1 MRLLQV
7 LTNSEGECY
16 DECPAK
22 HGYAYHELL
31 RPIATSK
38 PLQRGTL
45 YHAGVAAGW
54 RAAWGPEVWH
64 RPLAERVELA
74 RTLAGAVIEELS
86 AEAAAELSK
95 AEATPERFDALD
107 EVTRIATWGA
117 RRYFQERQSDL
128 DPARF
133 LPLAVEQPFSVRLPN
148 AAGHPTIV
156 QYEGVVDLV
165 IYDREMD
172 IIRIEDHKM
181 PEDGPSA
188 LEKKIDLNT
197 QTTGYLAAVRELQKD
212 SNHGF
217 WRFFHENVAGSHEVQ
232 GISIARVLQGQT
244 GLVAFNVMRGKIPAE
259 PRINQKGDV
268 SVAEC
273 STLPE
278 IYERALLDQAAD
290 RGIVISQKQ
299 RERLEQIRAKARWFE
314 QMEFF
319 RSDEEI
325 QRWLSEV
332 LVKARLIRES
342 GRNPEL
348 RIRRPVHCSSA
359 SSYVCAYKAVCID
372 PTSDAVRRTSY
383 RVATDSHEE
392 VAEAKEQQNGSEKD
406 FGW

>member
-1 MRLLQV
+1 MRQLQV
-7 LTNSEGECY
+7 LTNSESECY

-31 RPIATSK
+31 RPIAIAK

-54 RAAWGPEVWH
+54 RAAWAADFWH
-64 RPLAERVELA
+64 LPLVERVELA
-74 RTLAGAVIEELS
+74 RTAASEAIERLS
-86 AEAAAELSK
+86 AEASAELSR
-95 AEATPERFDALD
+95 AEALPKRFDELED
-107 EVTRIATWGA
+107 VTRIATWGA
-117 RRYFQERQSDL
+117 KRYFQERQGDL
-128 DPARF
+128 DPVRY
-133 LPLAVEQPFSVRLPN
+133 LPLAVEQAFSVRLPN

-156 QYEGVVDLV
+156 QFEGVIDLV
-165 IYDREMD
+165 LYDREMD
-172 IIRIEDHKM
+172 MIRIEDHKM

-197 QTTGYLAAVRELQKD
+197 QTTGYLAVVRELQKLPT
-212 SNHGF
+212 HPF
-217 WRFFHENVAGSHEVQ
+217 WACAAQCAALGDPQILGRIPNA
-232 GISIARVLQGQT
+232 QT
-244 GLVAFNVMRGKIPAE
+244 GLVAFNVMTGKLPRE
-259 PRINQKGDV
+259 PKINQKGDV

-278 IYERALLDQAAD
+278 IYERALLDQAMD
-290 RGIVISQKQ
+290 RGIEISPKQ
-299 RERLEQIRAKARWFE
+299 RERLEKIRAKVRWFE
-314 QMEFF
+314 QMEFP

-325 QRWLSEV
+325 QRWLAET

-348 RIRRPVHCSSA
+348 RVRRPVHCSSA

-372 PTSDAVRRTSY
+372 PTSDAVRRVSY

-392 VAEAKEQQNGSEKD
+392 VAEAKEQNGSEKD
-406 FGW
+406 LGW

>member
-1 MRLLQV
+1 VRQLQV
-7 LTNSEGECY
+7 LTNSEAECY

-31 RPIATSK
+31 RPIAIAK

-54 RAAWGPEVWH
+54 RAAWAADSWH
-64 RPLAERVELA
+64 LPLVERVELA
-74 RTLAGAVIEELS
+74 KQAASAAIEELAAEAS
-86 AEAAAELSK
+86 AELAQV
-95 AEATPERFDALD
+95 EATPERFDTLD

-117 RRYFQERQSDL
+117 RRYFQERQNDL

-133 LPLAVEQPFSVRLPN
+133 LPLAVEQAFSVRLPN

-156 QYEGVVDLV
+156 QYEGVIDLV
-165 IYDREMD
+165 LYDREMD
-172 IIRIEDHKM
+172 MIRVEDHKM

-188 LEKKIDLNT
+188 LEKKIELNT

-212 SNHGF
+212 PKNGF
-217 WRFFHENVAGSHEVQ
+217 WRFFRENVAGSCVHE
-232 GISIARVLQGQT
+232 ISLDRILQGQT
-244 GLVAFNVMRGKIPAE
+244 GLVAYNVMRGKIPAE
-259 PRINQKGDV
+259 PRVNQKGDV

-278 IYERALLDQAAD
+278 IYERALLEQATD
-290 RGIVISQKQ
+290 RGIDISQKQ
-299 RERLEQIRAKARWFE
+299 RDRLEQIRAKARWFE

-319 RSDEEI
+319 RNGEEI
-325 QRWLSEV
+325 QRWLEET

-359 SSYVCAYKAVCID
+359 SSYACAYKAVCID
-372 PTSDAVRRTSY
+372 PTSDAVKRTSY
-383 RVATDSHEE
+383 RVAIDSHEE
-392 VAEAKEQQNGSEKD
+392 VAEAKEQNGNEKD
-406 FGW
+406 LGW